1 MSYNRQGQ
9 AKMDRYLI
17 KKNIVPDT
25 TVQKGVLN
33 SAVKLKATD
42 NLNRFLMNSAGKE

>member
-25 TVQKGVLN
+25 AGQKGVLS

-42 NLNRFLMNSAGKE
+42 NLNRPYTNSVGKE